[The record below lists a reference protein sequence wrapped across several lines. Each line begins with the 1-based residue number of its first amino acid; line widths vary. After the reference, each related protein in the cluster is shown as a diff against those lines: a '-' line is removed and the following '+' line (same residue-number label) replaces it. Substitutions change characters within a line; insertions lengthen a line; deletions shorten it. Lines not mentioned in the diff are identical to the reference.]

1 MRVTETIGPAWETMK
16 RILFR
21 PFNLG
26 TWFSFG
32 FVFAL
37 QSCAE
42 GGGGNSFRIPNL
54 GGSGGS
60 GHDGSGTGYGSGAGS
75 STDNAIANL
84 LPTDLLSR
92 ADFGNIGGPEI
103 AAIAIIACVIAV
115 PLFLLLFWLGSRGQM
130 MAIRAVATGTADV
143 GEAWRATQTSGGRM
157 LKFHLAVAGIA
168 LLVFLPLLGAGAAL
182 ALPVIRGKER
192 FDALLPLI
200 VVLALVALVAVIPLA
215 IVKSLGRNFVAPIM
229 LKHEIGAREAWKR
242 FWSLGRGHVGSL
254 VVFWLIGA
262 GFGLVAGL
270 AGIVGA
276 LVTCCL
282 GFLPVIHQTI
292 MAPYYVFE
300 RAWTLEI
307 LASMSPDLDLRALP
321 PDPYGPGGG
330 PHGGAPYG
338 YGPGGPPPNGFGGGY
353 GGGYG
358 GPPGG
363 GPSAGGFGGGYG
375 GPPPAGGYG
384 GPPGY

>member
-1 MRVTETIGPAWETMK
+1 MRVIESIGPAWETMK

-21 PFNLG
+21 PFNIG

-42 GGGGNSFRIPNL
+42 GGGGNTFRIPNL

-60 GHDGSGTGYGSGAGS
+60 GHGGSGAGS

-84 LPTDLLSR
+84 LPSDLLSR
-92 ADFGNIGGPEI
+92 ADLGKIGGAEI
-103 AAIAIIACVIAV
+103 AAVAAIVCVIAV
-115 PLFLLLFWLGSRGQM
+115 PVVLLMFWLGSRGQM
-130 MAIRAVATGTADV
+130 MAIRAVATGMADV

-157 LKFHLAVAGIA
+157 LKFQLALTGIA
-168 LLVFLPLLGAGAAL
+168 LVVFLPLVGAGVAA
-182 ALPVIRGKER
+182 ALPVIREEER

-200 VVLALVALVAVIPLA
+200 GGLALVALVALIPLA

-229 LKHEIGAREAWKR
+229 LKHEIGAREAWTR
-242 FWSLGRGHVGSL
+242 FWSLGRGHVGSI

-262 GFGLVAGL
+262 GFTLVAGL

-282 GFLPVIHQTI
+282 GFLPVIHQTM

-330 PHGGAPYG
+330 VHNGGAPYG
-338 YGPGGPPPNGFGGGY
+338 YGSGGPPPNGFSGGY
-353 GGGYG
+353 GGGGYG

-363 GPSAGGFGGGYG
+363 GYGGPPPPAGGFGG
-375 GPPPAGGYG
+375 
-384 GPPGY
+384 PPGY